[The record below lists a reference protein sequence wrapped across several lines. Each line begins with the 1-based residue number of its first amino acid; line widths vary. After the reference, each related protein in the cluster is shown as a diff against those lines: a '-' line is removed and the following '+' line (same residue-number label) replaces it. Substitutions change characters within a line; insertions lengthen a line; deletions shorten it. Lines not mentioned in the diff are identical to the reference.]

1 MQLYSIIIFMNTIK
15 NIEESIKDNIAVM
28 VYFSA
33 PTCNVCHALK
43 PKLMEALNK
52 NFKEFIVESVDISVE
67 EDIAP
72 HFGVY
77 AIPTVL
83 VYLDGKEFLRKS
95 RHMSVDEIINEIKRP
110 YSIMTS

>member
-1 MQLYSIIIFMNTIK
+1 MNTIK

>member
-1 MQLYSIIIFMNTIK
+1 MQTIENINNTIK
-15 NIEESIKDNIAVM
+15 ENMAVL

-43 PKLMEALNK
+43 PKLLDALDA
-52 NFKEFIVESVDISVE
+52 NFEEFKVESVDISAA

-72 HFGVY
+72 FFNVY

-83 VYLDGKEFLRKS
+83 VFLDSKEFLRKS
-95 RHMSVDEIINEIKRP
+95 RHMSVDEVIREIKRP
-110 YSIMTS
+110 YEIMTS

>member
-1 MQLYSIIIFMNTIK
+1 MNTIL
-15 NIEESIKDNIAVM
+15 NIEKTIKENIAVM

-43 PKLMEALNK
+43 PKLLEELEK
-52 NFKEFIVESVDISVE
+52 NFPVFKVESVDISLE

-83 VYLDGKEFLRKS
+83 IFLDGKEFVRKS
-95 RHMSVDEIINEIKRP
+95 RHMSVVEVLDEIRRP
-110 YSIMTS
+110 YEIMTS

>member
-1 MQLYSIIIFMNTIK
+1 MQTIE
-15 NIEESIKDNIAVM
+15 NINNKIKENIAVM

-43 PKLMEALNK
+43 PKLLEALDN
-52 NFKEFIVESVDISVE
+52 NFKEFVVESVDISVE
-67 EDIAP
+67 DDIAP

-95 RHMSVDEIINEIKRP
+95 RHMSVSEVISEIKRP
-110 YSIMTS
+110 YEIMIS

>member
-1 MQLYSIIIFMNTIK
+1 MQITQSINNINNAIK
-15 NIEESIKDNIAVM
+15 ENMAVM

-43 PKLMEALNK
+43 PKLLEAIDENFD
-52 NFKEFIVESVDISVE
+52 NFKVESVDISVD

-77 AIPTVL
+77 SIPTIL
-83 VYLDGKEFLRKS
+83 IFLDGKEFFRKS
-95 RHMSVDEIINEIKRP
+95 RNMSVAEVIKEIKRP
-110 YSIMTS
+110 YEIMTS

>member
-1 MQLYSIIIFMNTIK
+1 MNTIA
-15 NIEESIKDNIAVM
+15 NIEKTIKENIAVM

-43 PKLMEALNK
+43 PKLLEELDK
-52 NFKEFIVESVDISVE
+52 NFSEFKVESVDISVE

-72 HFGVY
+72 HFDVY

-83 VYLDGKEFLRKS
+83 IFLDGKEFVRKS
-95 RHMSVDEIINEIKRP
+95 RHMSVVEVMEEIRRP
-110 YSIMTS
+110 YEIMTT